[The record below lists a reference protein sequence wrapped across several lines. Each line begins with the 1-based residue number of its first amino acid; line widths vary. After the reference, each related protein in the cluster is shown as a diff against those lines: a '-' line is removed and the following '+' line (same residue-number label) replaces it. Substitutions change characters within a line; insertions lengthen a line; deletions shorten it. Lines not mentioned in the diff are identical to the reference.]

1 MNRTVSVMVGCLGV
15 ALLFSACA
23 TKGYVREQVGSSET
37 KVGQRVDTT
46 EAKLRETSDRTAS
59 NTQAIEST
67 GQRLQSLDAKVGE
80 VGALASDAKKDAGD
94 AKKDAGDAKKDAAA
108 VAQAQKDSES
118 IFNQRF
124 ANRNKYAQVE
134 SKSIYFDFAK
144 ADLKDDGI
152 NELRE
157 VAKALKADPNAVLE
171 LQGFA
176 DARGTDRYNY
186 QLTRER
192 VDSVVRYL
200 VMNEGVDLRRIAAVG
215 MGKVALTAG
224 EKANK
229 DTYAKMRRVEMRLL
243 APQS

>member
-1 MNRTVSVMVGCLGV
+1 MNRTISAVVGCLGV

-23 TKGYVREQVGSSET
+23 TKGYVREQVGSSES
-37 KVGQRVDTT
+37 KVGQRVDSTD
-46 EAKLRETSDRTAS
+46 AKLRETSDRTAS
-59 NTQAIEST
+59 NTQALEST
-67 GQRLQSLDAKVGE
+67 GQRLQGLDAKVGE
-80 VGALASDAKKDAGD
+80 VGTQASEAKTL
-94 AKKDAGDAKKDAAA
+94 AGDAKKDAAA

-118 IFNQRF
+118 VFNQRF

-134 SKSIYFDFAK
+134 TKSIYFDFNK
-144 ADLKDDGI
+144 ADLKDEGI

-171 LQGFA
+171 LQGYA
-176 DARGTDRYNY
+176 DSRGTDRYNY

-200 VMNEGVDLRRIAAVG
+200 VMNEGIDLRRIAAVG

-224 EKANK
+224 EKPNK
-229 DTYAKMRRVEMRLL
+229 DTFAKSRRVEMRLL
-243 APQS
+243 TPQS

>member
-80 VGALASDAKKDAGD
+80 VGALASD

-224 EKANK
+224 EKADK

>member
-1 MNRTVSVMVGCLGV
+1 MNRTISAVVGCLGV

-23 TKGYVREQVGSSET
+23 TKGYVREQVGSSES
-37 KVGQRVDTT
+37 KVGQRVDSTD
-46 EAKLRETSDRTAS
+46 AKLRETSDRTAS
-59 NTQAIEST
+59 NTQALEST
-67 GQRLQSLDAKVGE
+67 GQRLQGLDAKVSE
-80 VGALASDAKKDAGD
+80 VGTQASEAKTL
-94 AKKDAGDAKKDAAA
+94 AGDAKKDAAA

-118 IFNQRF
+118 VFNQRF

-134 SKSIYFDFAK
+134 TKSIYFDFNK
-144 ADLKDDGI
+144 ADLKDEGI

-171 LQGFA
+171 LQGYA
-176 DARGTDRYNY
+176 DSRGTDRYNY

-200 VMNEGVDLRRIAAVG
+200 VMNEGIDLRRIAAVG

-224 EKANK
+224 EKPDK
-229 DTYAKMRRVEMRLL
+229 DTFAKSRRVEMRLL
-243 APQS
+243 TPQS

>member
-67 GQRLQSLDAKVGE
+67 GQRLQGLDAKVGE
-80 VGALASDAKKDAGD
+80 VGALASD

>member
-1 MNRTVSVMVGCLGV
+1 MNRKVSVLVGCLGV
-15 ALLFSACA
+15 AVLLSACA
-23 TKGYVREQVGSSET
+23 TKGFVREQVGSTET
-37 KVGQRVDTT
+37 KIGQRVDSTD
-46 EAKLRETSDRTAS
+46 AKLRETSDRTAS
-59 NTQAIEST
+59 NTQALEST
-67 GQRLQSLDAKVGE
+67 GQRLTSIDAKVSE
-80 VGALASDAKKDAGD
+80 VGTLASE
-94 AKKDAGDAKKDAAA
+94 AKKDAAS

-118 IFNQRF
+118 VFNQRF

-134 SKSIYFDFAK
+134 TKSVFFDFNK
-144 ADLKDDGI
+144 AELKDEGI

-200 VMNEGVDLRRIAAVG
+200 VMREGVDLRRIAAVG
-215 MGKVALTAG
+215 MGKVALTSG
-224 EKANK
+224 EKADK
-229 DTYAKMRRVEMRLL
+229 DTYAKSRRVEMRLL
-243 APQS
+243 TPQS

>member
-1 MNRTVSVMVGCLGV
+1 MVGCLGV

-80 VGALASDAKKDAGD
+80 VGALASD